1 MQASFDAD
9 SIRQEMLDLLR
20 QQIEVL
26 NSSSGPT
33 DDQLRECYL
42 RQFRLQELRD
52 QLLAGACNSAD
63 QGQLLDAA

>member
-1 MQASFDAD
+1 MRDSFDAD
-9 SIRQEMLDLLR
+9 SIRREMLSLLR

-42 RQFRLQELRD
+42 RQLRLQELRD
-52 QLLAGACNSAD
+52 QLLADASNSANPV
-63 QGQLLDAA
+63 QLCDAA

>member
-1 MQASFDAD
+1 MPTSLDAD
-9 SIRQEMLDLLR
+9 SVRREMLDLLR

-52 QLLAGACNSAD
+52 QLLADASPAAD
-63 QGQLLDAA
+63 QGQLLDAG

>member
-1 MQASFDAD
+1 MPASLDAD

-42 RQFRLQELRD
+42 RQFRLQALRD
-52 QLLAGACNSAD
+52 QLLAAGTSAD
-63 QGQLLDAA
+63 QPQLVHVA